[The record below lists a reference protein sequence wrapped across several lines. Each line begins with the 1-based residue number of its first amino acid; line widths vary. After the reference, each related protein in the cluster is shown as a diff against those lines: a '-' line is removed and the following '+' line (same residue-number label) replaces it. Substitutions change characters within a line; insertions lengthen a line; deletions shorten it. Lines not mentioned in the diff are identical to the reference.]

1 MFRQLGFATSFLSV
15 LGLAAFVLSCLAGT
29 EEQTPEAVPEVESL
43 EVAFLGGSV
52 HALVAGPKT
61 GQPVLLLHGAMFQS
75 STWQNT
81 GTLRRLAQEGF
92 RVIAVDLP
100 GYGLSPDG
108 SLPPEAVLSALLPA
122 LGLSRPVVVAPSMS
136 GRYVF
141 PLLVAE
147 PQTFAGVV
155 LVAPAGIRTY
165 RAVVETVRLPVL
177 LVWGEKDETVPV
189 AESYL
194 LTTRWPQAQRL
205 VLEGA
210 GHAAYLDR
218 PEAFNTALV
227 AFLRE
232 LPAGAGFTEPA
243 AASGN
248 PQADGAETARPR

>member
-1 MFRQLGFATSFLSV
+1 MPPSLRSLPV
-15 LGLAAFVLSCLAGT
+15 AAFALAVAVLSCLAGP
-29 EEQTPEAVPEVESL
+29 QDRAPEAVPAVESR
-43 EVAFLGGSV
+43 EVAFLAGSIHV
-52 HALVAGPKT
+52 LVAGPDT
-61 GQPVLLLHGAMFQS
+61 GRPVLLLHGALFQS
-75 STWQNT
+75 STWQNI

-92 RVIAVDLP
+92 RVVAVDLP
-100 GYGLSPDG
+100 GYGASPAAE
-108 SLPPEAVLSALLPA
+108 LPPEAVLSALIPA

-165 RAVVETVRLPVL
+165 RAVVENVRLPVL
-177 LVWGEKDETVPV
+177 LVWGEKDDTVPV

-218 PEAFNTALV
+218 PEAFNNALL
-227 AFLRE
+227 AFLRG
-232 LPAGAGFTEPA
+232 LPAPGGITEPTV
-243 AASGN
+243 ASGS
-248 PQADGAETARPR
+248 PPADGAETARPR